1 VGSWPNILFYAVTL
15 EQPKCRPASPLA
27 INSFVYYANT
37 SLATQVLNCV
47 EHCAA
52 WNLFCRRAEPPSD
65 AQSPRNDR
73 ILQIVRSHGHIRGQ
87 DQPITHLLHAVGLSA
102 ADLHQT
108 CVTRELSSRRPGNK
122 CRADRRVKHVGRR
135 LAGQSTSTQLQTR
148 RAGRIWIKSK

>member
-52 WNLFCRRAEPPSD
+52 RNLFCRRAEPPSD

-87 DQPITHLLHAVGLSA
+87 DQPITHLLVQTFKPRFWEFRDHSYNRTFGGPAKARPNLSESA
-102 ADLHQT
+102 
-108 CVTRELSSRRPGNK
+108 E
-122 CRADRRVKHVGRR
+122 
-135 LAGQSTSTQLQTR
+135 LQTDLAR
-148 RAGRIWIKSK
+148 TSPTLG